1 MKEIPIFALA
11 QVMFCKNYNCK
22 MQIRFLSGSI
32 LERWNG
38 MRGEKNE
45 KVRENRKKVLAWM

>member
-45 KVRENRKKVLAWM
+45 KVRENRKKF